1 MCLRNQPIPLC
12 LKLNKMNYEDCAMLR
27 ARRSITTLSRS
38 SELVLNT
45 GLLSLSSASVSLFKW
60 NIAKE
65 SAAVLCCTGLW
76 FLFYYKDMWRNNYHK
91 QLLVSGRHPAAL
103 KNWRLCIFRKKKKRL
118 YWWYRRKFCF
128 RVCVLWLVVVKIK
141 LQRKGIT
148 RKFHIVW
155 CFAIWE

>member
-91 QLLVSGRHPAAL
+91 QLLVSGRHPAAI
-103 KNWRLCIFRKKKKRL
+103 KNWRLCIFRKKKKKGFTDDIGTSSVL
-118 YWWYRRKFCF
+118 GSVFCDWWWSKSNS
-128 RVCVLWLVVVKIK
+128 
-141 LQRKGIT
+141 KG
-148 RKFHIVW
+148 KV
-155 CFAIWE
+155 